1 MANHELDTDSL
12 LRVEIRPDELAI
24 LLERLAATEAMFGEP
39 ASTIRDV
46 AELTEASPNL
56 IARLLTD
63 IRGDDEFSKL
73 QTKVESHEDRI
84 VAVERKVNQNQVVA
98 PPILKS
104 SYSQGTQTQAKNQT
118 SSILAIVIALTIGMI
133 MLGFFT
139 TASSI
144 GRKKNIKYGTTVNG
158 NEFVVYDDGSIYKVV
173 NGKEETPT
181 NEEAGLVS
189 LMDHAMSKAK

>member
-1 MANHELDTDSL
+1 LDTDSL